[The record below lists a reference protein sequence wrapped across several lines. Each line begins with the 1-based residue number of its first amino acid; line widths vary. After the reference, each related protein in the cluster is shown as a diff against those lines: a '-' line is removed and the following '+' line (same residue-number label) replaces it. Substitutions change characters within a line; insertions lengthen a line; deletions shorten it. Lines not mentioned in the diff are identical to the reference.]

1 VKIRSPYVLGEL
13 AKLGA
18 QPRPKRPPRSG
29 RPPSPIA
36 PSEPGYHAAVMHV
49 SMTRRK
55 EDRDSTWFDVR
66 DAYLAGYKAGYTAGK
81 S

>member
-1 VKIRSPYVLGEL
+1 VLGEL

-18 QPRPKRPPRSG
+18 EPKPRRSMGRGRPK
-29 RPPSPIA
+29 SPIA

-49 SMTRRK
+49 SMIRRK

-66 DAYLAGYKAGYTAGK
+66 DAYLAGFKAGFTAGK
-81 S
+81 T